1 MGAIVVKTPEG
12 AASSLVLGGTGKD
25 LDLDGI
31 LNAATKLGELQS
43 INASFTKITDDH
55 LKIVAQISTL
65 GDLQLTDTGITDGG
79 VRHLTSLSG
88 LDSLVLAGTK
98 ITSACLAD
106 IGQLKELMNLQLNN
120 TAISG
125 GFEPLVGLDQLTLLV
140 VGELT
145 ISEEDAKI
153 LAQIPN
159 LQRIDLTGA
168 TLSETAIETLKS
180 KIPHVAT
187 GPGA

>member
-1 MGAIVVKTPEG
+1 
-12 AASSLVLGGTGKD
+12 
-25 LDLDGI
+25 
-31 LNAATKLGELQS
+31 
-43 INASFTKITDDH
+43 
-55 LKIVAQISTL
+55 
-65 GDLQLTDTGITDGG
+65 
-79 VRHLTSLSG
+79 
-88 LDSLVLAGTK
+88 
-98 ITSACLAD
+98 
-106 IGQLKELMNLQLNN
+106 MNLQLNN

-125 GFEPLVGLDQLTLLV
+125 GFEPLVGLDQLILLV